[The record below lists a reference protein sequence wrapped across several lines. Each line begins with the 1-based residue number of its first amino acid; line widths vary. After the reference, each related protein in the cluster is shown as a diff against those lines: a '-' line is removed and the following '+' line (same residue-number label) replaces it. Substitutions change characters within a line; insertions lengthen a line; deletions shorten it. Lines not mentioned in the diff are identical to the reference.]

1 MEKVRIVADSTCDLS
16 PDLIEKFGIII
27 NPLCIVMEEKSYLD
41 GIETNPDEIY
51 AWADANATTP
61 KTAAV
66 TYENTEKIIR
76 EAKED
81 DVEVIFFGISEQM
94 STTCNVVRLV
104 AEDLE
109 YTEHVYVIDSMNLST
124 GIGLQ
129 VIYACHLMKHGYGAK
144 DIVREVKARRNK
156 VRASFVVDTLTYL
169 ARGGRCNALTA
180 LLGNTL
186 KLKPQ
191 ISVTNGTMGVAKKFR
206 GAQKAVLMKY
216 AKELLPEL
224 EKADPR
230 RVFITHS
237 GMEEENVSMIRKFL
251 EDLNYFEKINVTRAG
266 GVISSHC
273 GPGTLGILF
282 YEK

>member
-1 MEKVRIVADSTCDLS
+1 MEKIRIVADSTCDLS
-16 PDLIEKFGIII
+16 RDIIEKYGITI
-27 NPLCIVMEEKSYLD
+27 NPLCIVMDDKSYLD
-41 GIETNPDEIY
+41 GIETSPDEIY
-51 AWADANATTP
+51 KWADANNTTP

-66 TYENTEKIIR
+66 TYENTEKILK
-76 EAKED
+76 EAKEQN
-81 DVEVIFFGISEQM
+81 ESVIFFGISEQM

-104 AEDLE
+104 AEDLGWQE
-109 YTEHVYVIDSMNLST
+109 NVYVVDSMNLST

-129 VIYACHLMKHGYGAK
+129 VLYACQLVEMGYSATE
-144 DIVREVKARRNK
+144 IVGEIETRRSK
-156 VRASFVVDTLTYL
+156 VRASFVVDTLTCL
-169 ARGGRCNALTA
+169 ARGGRCNAMTA

-191 ISVTNGTMGVAKKFR
+191 ISVVNGAMGVTKKFR
-206 GAQKAVLMKY
+206 GNQKAVLVKY

-224 EKADPR
+224 KQGDPK

-237 GMEEENVSMIRKFL
+237 GVDEETISMIRNIL
-251 EDLNYFEKINVTRAG
+251 EEMNYFEEILVTRAG

>member
-1 MEKVRIVADSTCDLS
+1 MEKVRIIADSTCDLS
-16 PDLIEKFGIII
+16 PDLIKKYGITID
-27 NPLCIVMEEKSYLD
+27 PLCIVMEEKSYLD
-41 GIETNPDEIY
+41 GVETNPDAIY

-66 TYENTEKIIR
+66 TYENTEKIL
-76 EAKED
+76 KECMKNEE
-81 DVEVIFFGISEQM
+81 EVIFFGISEQM

-104 AEDLE
+104 AEDLG
-109 YTEHVYVIDSMNLST
+109 YQDHVYVIDSMNLST

-129 VIYACHLMKHGYGAK
+129 VLYACHLIKKGYEVK
-144 DIVREVKARRNK
+144 DVVREVKARRNK

-180 LLGNTL
+180 LLGNSL

-191 ISVTNGTMGVAKKFR
+191 ISVTNGTMGVGKKFR
-206 GAQKAVLMKY
+206 GTQKSVLMKY

-224 EKADPR
+224 RNADPR

-237 GMEEENVSMIRKFL
+237 GMEEENVSMVREFI
-251 EDLNYFEKINVTRAG
+251 EGLNYFEKISVTRAG